1 MRALRLARKSGWT
14 QLIELATKTIAEG
27 ELDKVVLAR
36 ATDLHFASPVNA
48 AAMMAAS
55 RRLNLNCYHFYMA
68 FDGENAFLGSSPERL
83 WRRRDKA
90 LRTEAL
96 AGTVA
101 NHPDDKQAQQLG
113 EWLMADDKNQREN
126 MLVVEDICQRLQ
138 ADTQTLDVLPPQ
150 VLRLRKVTAYPLEH
164 PLECYG
170 YRIEEHD
177 KPGALNAQALKAAGV
192 PPGPLFQALK
202 AGKTIMLED
211 GRQINGADYLAAPVP
226 GKALAIFGDT
236 GPCDAALD
244 LAKGVDVM
252 VHEAT
257 LDITMEAKANSR
269 GHSSTRQAATLAR
282 EAGVGK
288 LIITHVSSRY
298 DDKGC
303 QHLLRECRSIFPA
316 TELAN
321 DFTVFN
327 V

>member
-1 MRALRLARKSGWT
+1 MELIFLGTSAGVPTRTRNVTAILLNLQHPTQSGLWLFDCGEGTQHQLLHTTFNPGKLDKIFISHLHGDHLFGLPGLLCSRSMSGIIQPLTIYGPQGIREFVETALRISGSW
-14 QLIELATKTIAEG
+14 I
-27 ELDKVVLAR
+27 D
-36 ATDLHFASPVNA
+36 
-48 AAMMAAS
+48 
-55 RRLNLNCYHFYMA
+55 
-68 FDGENAFLGSSPERL
+68 
-83 WRRRDKA
+83 
-90 LRTEAL
+90 
-96 AGTVA
+96 
-101 NHPDDKQAQQLG
+101 
-113 EWLMADDKNQREN
+113 
-126 MLVVEDICQRLQ
+126 
-138 ADTQTLDVLPPQ
+138 
-150 VLRLRKVTAYPLEH
+150 YPLEH

>member
-1 MRALRLARKSGWT
+1 MELIFLGTSAGVPTRTRNVTAILLNLRHPTQSGLWLFDCGEGTQHQLLHTAFNPGKLDKIFISHFHGDHLFGLPGLLCSRSMSGIIQPLTIYGPQGIREFVETALRISGSWT
-14 QLIELATKTIAEG
+14 DYPLEIVEIGAG
-27 ELDKVVLAR
+27 EILD
-36 ATDLHFASPVNA
+36 
-48 AAMMAAS
+48 
-55 RRLNLNCYHFYMA
+55 
-68 FDGENAFLGSSPERL
+68 DG
-83 WRRRDKA
+83 
-90 LRTEAL
+90 
-96 AGTVA
+96 
-101 NHPDDKQAQQLG
+101 
-113 EWLMADDKNQREN
+113 
-126 MLVVEDICQRLQ
+126 
-138 ADTQTLDVLPPQ
+138 
-150 VLRLRKVTAYPLEH
+150 LRKVTAYPLEH

-177 KPGALNAQALKAAGV
+177 KPGALNAQALKTAGV
-192 PPGPLFQALK
+192 PPGPLFQELK
-202 AGKTIMLED
+202 AGKTITLED

>member
-1 MRALRLARKSGWT
+1 MKRDELMELIFLGTSAGVPTRTRNVTAILLNLQHPTQSGLWLFDCGEGTQHQLLHTAFNPGKRDKIFISHLHGDHLFGLPGLLCSRSMSGIIQPLTIYGPQGIREFVETALRISGSWT
-14 QLIELATKTIAEG
+14 DYPLEIVEIGAG
-27 ELDKVVLAR
+27 EILD
-36 ATDLHFASPVNA
+36 
-48 AAMMAAS
+48 
-55 RRLNLNCYHFYMA
+55 
-68 FDGENAFLGSSPERL
+68 DG
-83 WRRRDKA
+83 
-90 LRTEAL
+90 
-96 AGTVA
+96 
-101 NHPDDKQAQQLG
+101 
-113 EWLMADDKNQREN
+113 
-126 MLVVEDICQRLQ
+126 
-138 ADTQTLDVLPPQ
+138 
-150 VLRLRKVTAYPLEH
+150 LRKVTAYPLEH

-192 PPGPLFQALK
+192 PPGPLFQELK
-202 AGKTIMLED
+202 AGKTITLED

-236 GPCDAALD
+236 GPC
-244 LAKGVDVM
+244 
-252 VHEAT
+252 
-257 LDITMEAKANSR
+257 

>member
-1 MRALRLARKSGWT
+1 MELIFLGTSAGVPTRTRNVTAILLNLQDPTQSGLWLFDCGEGTQHQLLHTAFNPGKLDKIFISHLHGDHLFGLPGLLCSRSMSGIIQPLTIYGPQGIREFVETALRISGSWT
-14 QLIELATKTIAEG
+14 DYPLEIVEIGAG
-27 ELDKVVLAR
+27 EILD
-36 ATDLHFASPVNA
+36 
-48 AAMMAAS
+48 
-55 RRLNLNCYHFYMA
+55 
-68 FDGENAFLGSSPERL
+68 DG
-83 WRRRDKA
+83 
-90 LRTEAL
+90 
-96 AGTVA
+96 
-101 NHPDDKQAQQLG
+101 
-113 EWLMADDKNQREN
+113 
-126 MLVVEDICQRLQ
+126 
-138 ADTQTLDVLPPQ
+138 
-150 VLRLRKVTAYPLEH
+150 LRKVTAYPLEH

-192 PPGPLFQALK
+192 PPGPLFQELK
-202 AGKTIMLED
+202 AGKTITLED

>member
-1 MRALRLARKSGWT
+1 MELIFLGTSAGVPTRTRNVTAILLNLQPPTQSGLWLFDCGEGTQHQLLHTAFNPGKLDKIFISHLHGDHLFGLPGLLCSRSMSGIIQPLTIYGPQGIREFVETALRISGSWT
-14 QLIELATKTIAEG
+14 DYPLEIVEIGAG
-27 ELDKVVLAR
+27 EILD
-36 ATDLHFASPVNA
+36 
-48 AAMMAAS
+48 
-55 RRLNLNCYHFYMA
+55 
-68 FDGENAFLGSSPERL
+68 DG
-83 WRRRDKA
+83 
-90 LRTEAL
+90 
-96 AGTVA
+96 
-101 NHPDDKQAQQLG
+101 
-113 EWLMADDKNQREN
+113 
-126 MLVVEDICQRLQ
+126 
-138 ADTQTLDVLPPQ
+138 
-150 VLRLRKVTAYPLEH
+150 LRKVTAYPLEH

-192 PPGPLFQALK
+192 PPGPLFQELK
-202 AGKTIMLED
+202 AGKTITLED

>member
-1 MRALRLARKSGWT
+1 M
-14 QLIELATKTIAEG
+14 
-27 ELDKVVLAR
+27 
-36 ATDLHFASPVNA
+36 
-48 AAMMAAS
+48 
-55 RRLNLNCYHFYMA
+55 
-68 FDGENAFLGSSPERL
+68 
-83 WRRRDKA
+83 
-90 LRTEAL
+90 
-96 AGTVA
+96 
-101 NHPDDKQAQQLG
+101 
-113 EWLMADDKNQREN
+113 
-126 MLVVEDICQRLQ
+126 
-138 ADTQTLDVLPPQ
+138 
-150 VLRLRKVTAYPLEH
+150 TAYPLEH

-202 AGKTIMLED
+202 AGKTITLED

-236 GPCDAALD
+236 GPCDAALE

-257 LDITMEAKANSR
+257 LDMAMEAKANSR
-269 GHSSTRQAATLAR
+269 GHSSTRQAAALAR

-321 DFTVFN
+321 DFAVFSI
-327 V
+327 

>member
-1 MRALRLARKSGWT
+1 QHPTQSGLWLFDCGEGTQHQLLHTAFNPGKLDKIFISHLHGDHLFGLPGLLCSRSMSGIIQPLTIYGPQGIREFVETALRISGSWT
-14 QLIELATKTIAEG
+14 DYPLEIVEIGAG
-27 ELDKVVLAR
+27 EILD
-36 ATDLHFASPVNA
+36 
-48 AAMMAAS
+48 
-55 RRLNLNCYHFYMA
+55 
-68 FDGENAFLGSSPERL
+68 DG
-83 WRRRDKA
+83 
-90 LRTEAL
+90 
-96 AGTVA
+96 
-101 NHPDDKQAQQLG
+101 
-113 EWLMADDKNQREN
+113 
-126 MLVVEDICQRLQ
+126 
-138 ADTQTLDVLPPQ
+138 
-150 VLRLRKVTAYPLEH
+150 LRKVTAYPLEH

-192 PPGPLFQALK
+192 PPGPLFQELK
-202 AGKTIMLED
+202 AGKTITLED